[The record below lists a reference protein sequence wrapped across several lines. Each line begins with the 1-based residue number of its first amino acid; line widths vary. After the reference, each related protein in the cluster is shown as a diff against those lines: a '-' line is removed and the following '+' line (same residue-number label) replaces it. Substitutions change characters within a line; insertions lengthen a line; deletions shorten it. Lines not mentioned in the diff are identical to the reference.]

1 MLALMFYMLEK
12 FKITIMLNRQSGAF
26 NIQNM
31 FSKSISE
38 EKIKYAYKALLAVI
52 ILFVVIYSRLKIYT
66 LLSIIPIVLY
76 NGMRKQHNSSMT
88 LKTLVHR
95 YGWYI
100 FFPFHHFLL
109 YLTAMILS

>member
-1 MLALMFYMLEK
+1 
-12 FKITIMLNRQSGAF
+12 
-26 NIQNM
+26 M

-52 ILFVVIYSRLKIYT
+52 ILFVVIYSRLNIYT

-76 NGMRKQHNSSMT
+76 NGMRKQHNSNVT
-88 LKTLVHR
+88 LKTIIHR
-95 YGWYI
+95 YGWYM
-100 FFPFHHFLL
+100 FFPAHHFAL